1 MDEQGKIIT
10 YCRSLNVGDKIK
22 FNTEKQRYT
31 VKAKN
36 ERYLICTKP
45 YNLIHHVLY
54 TIIDLDRFVRGRN
67 DRIFNP
73 YDYMMQEKIDRCLG
87 DLISGKVEVSWRHCI
102 PLDIQTKE

>member
-1 MDEQGKIIT
+1 MDEKDKIIT

-22 FNTEKQRYT
+22 FTTEKQRYK

-73 YDYMMQEKIDRCLG
+73 YDYMIQEDIDNCLS
-87 DLISGKVEVSWRHCI
+87 DLTSGKIAVSRRHCI
-102 PLDIQTKE
+102 PLDIEIK